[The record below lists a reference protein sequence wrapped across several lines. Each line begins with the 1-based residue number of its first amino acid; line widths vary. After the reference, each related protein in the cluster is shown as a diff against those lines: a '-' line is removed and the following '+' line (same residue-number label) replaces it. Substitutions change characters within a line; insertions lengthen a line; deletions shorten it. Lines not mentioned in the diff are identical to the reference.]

1 MIPSGCKVPPVISRL
16 PALVILL
23 SALLIL
29 LACGQTPMPT
39 PTMGLEPVATEVV
52 TPPASEATV
61 AERDGDDEVKP
72 ESTEGHRWTA

>member
-23 SALLIL
+23 SALLML

-39 PTMGLEPVATEVV
+39 PTMGLELVATEVAKV
-52 TPPASEATV
+52 HHAYEKRPPQ
-61 AERDGDDEVKP
+61 
-72 ESTEGHRWTA
+72 